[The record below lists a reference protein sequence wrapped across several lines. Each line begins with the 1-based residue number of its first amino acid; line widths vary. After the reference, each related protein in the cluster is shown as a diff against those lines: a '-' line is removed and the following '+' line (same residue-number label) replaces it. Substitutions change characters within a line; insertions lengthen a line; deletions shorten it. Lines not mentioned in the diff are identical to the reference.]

1 MLVIREV
8 DRLIES
14 GMKFGIEKQIMKT
27 FPSLF
32 VGTGAKGEK
41 SGMLGRWRS
50 QCDSQKWRLIPWE
63 KLSEKD
69 RSMKELPDWVR
80 LPLGMPPRALDRF
93 KEGAH
98 IPPCI
103 TSRMVSLIERVTTG
117 TENSQMTAGSIDTK
131 NLKKEAESMLKVYN
145 DAQEQACIEQG
156 LPAPVRKEE
165 ISNRWINRML
175 AHYGFKRK
183 TPNTYGAYLPYEDER
198 MEKSRK
204 VFQFRRQ
211 APVSTH
217 VLKFGLQTFETR
229 NNGKIH

>member
-1 MLVIREV
+1 
-8 DRLIES
+8 
-14 GMKFGIEKQIMKT
+14 MKT

-198 MEKSRK
+198 MEKSRE